1 MVNQCHECQDEWSVA
16 LMSVCVCVCG
26 GGSVVVIRSGQEW
39 SVAVMIVMRG
49 GQSLL

>member
-1 MVNQCHECQDEWSVA
+1 MVSHCHECEKEWSVA
-16 LMSVCVCVCG
+16 VTVVNRG
-26 GGSVVVIRSGQEW
+26 GHCYECQEW